1 MEIWIKRDFKNIN
14 FQTES
19 KNNMTRLENI
29 NRLRK
34 FLSEALKL
42 PEQSIEFKEA
52 QEKFAAPNLY
62 VSTLVKGYGDSPK
75 DIEEIRKAADYN
87 SSLSEVKRK
96 IHKKCGI
103 PEECIVFLK
112 PNGDIVSGNCHVST
126 LRNIYENF
134 GDN

>member
-1 MEIWIKRDFKNIN
+1 
-14 FQTES
+14 
-19 KNNMTRLENI
+19 MTGLENI

-62 VSTLVKGYGDSPK
+62 VSTLVEGYGNSPK
-75 DIEEIRKAADYN
+75 DIEEIHKAADSN
-87 SSLSEVKRK
+87 SPLSTVKKK

-103 PEECIVFLK
+103 PEECVIFLK
-112 PNGDIVSGNCHVST
+112 PNGDIVSGKCYVST
-126 LRNIYENF
+126 LRNMYEDSN
-134 GDN
+134 DK